1 MQLIVNDLKCLK
13 FDVNRGGEYQNIQQ
27 AIIHSARSSKQGS
40 VNRLTYFSRLVLED
54 LLLCN
59 SMEMDFLVEGE
70 LSQ

>member
-1 MQLIVNDLKCLK
+1 MQLIANDLKCLK

-27 AIIHSARSSKQGS
+27 AIIHSTRSSKQGS